1 MVWKLRTSFTGALLR
16 TENKKVAVFSIG
28 MICPVSPLF
37 KGFAGILSFWWAYM
51 RDRKG
56 QSLHIFPIAFFFTTN
71 SSLTQI
77 NAASFGILVKTTI
90 FQANSYQ
97 TVPKLY
103 VPVFLVQIGSD

>member
-1 MVWKLRTSFTGALLR
+1 MVWKPRTSFTGALLR

-37 KGFAGILSFWWAYM
+37 RGFAGILSFWWACM
-51 RDRKG
+51 RGRKG

-77 NAASFGILVKTTI
+77 NAAALAS
-90 FQANSYQ
+90 
-97 TVPKLY
+97 
-103 VPVFLVQIGSD
+103 